1 MEQESKHQPT
11 AGGEGWVTFPI
22 YPMQFVFRTQTEFH
36 GPAYLGGLFRGGF
49 GKYYRDLICA
59 TGAPVCTGCPHLQN
73 CAYSRV
79 FETPVD
85 PSRMVV
91 LRKYPH
97 APHPF
102 VLRPPASPDS
112 GCVNPG
118 QELRLGLTL
127 IGPGVHYL
135 AHFLRVFDEMGRI
148 GGFGGKFR
156 LETAIDWRGSVVFRQ
171 GRIQSKPQIWE
182 MPRSV
187 RSESGAEGCNDLA
200 GASPGFAL
208 EFETPL
214 RMRTDG
220 EYNVSPDFLAVAKA
234 LLRRVS
240 LLEALYGTGDFRPQ
254 VHRLMEIAERMKV
267 RKSEYRR
274 FAWSRMGGRGDA
286 RRRVAM
292 DGVVG
297 RLDVGCEM
305 KDWESWMPWIR
316 LGEMI
321 HIGNGAS
328 MGLGGYRVLS
338 VGAASV

>member
-1 MEQESKHQPT
+1 MDQESKQQRS
-11 AGGEGWVTFPI
+11 AGVEGRITFPI
-22 YPMQFVFRTQTEFH
+22 YPMQFVFRTQSEFN

-59 TGAPVCTGCPHLQN
+59 TGALACTGCPHLQS
-73 CAYSRV
+73 CGYSRV

-85 PSRMVV
+85 PSRMAV

-112 GCVNPG
+112 RCVSPG
-118 QELRLGLTL
+118 QQMLLGVTL
-127 IGPGVHYL
+127 IGPGLHYL
-135 AHFLRVFDEMGRI
+135 SHFLRVFDEMGRN
-148 GGFGGKFR
+148 GRFGGKFR
-156 LETAIDWRGSVVFRQ
+156 LETAVDCRGVVVFQ
-171 GRIQSKPQIWE
+171 HGRIRSRPQVWE
-182 MPRSV
+182 MPGSV
-187 RSESGAEGCNDLA
+187 RSECGADGCQDFA
-200 GASPGFAL
+200 DVFSGFAL

-220 EYNVSPDFLAVAKA
+220 EYNESPDFLAVARA

-267 RKSEYRR
+267 RKGEYRR
-274 FAWSRMGGRGDA
+274 FAWSRMSGRGDA
-286 RRRVAM
+286 RRHVPM

-297 RLDVGCEM
+297 RLDVVC
-305 KDWESWMPWIR
+305 DRSAWESWMPWIR
-316 LGEMI
+316 LGEVI

-338 VGAASV
+338 AGITSA